1 MSEWK
6 RCTVGDVCE
15 VFDGPHATPPQSND
29 GPIYLGIPSIR
40 SDGSIDYENSKR
52 ISYENYPKWTK
63 RVTPQENDVV
73 FSYEANLESYARIP
87 AGFEGCLGRRMA
99 IMRPDPSAIDA
110 RFLYYYTQS
119 PAWKAAIASRTVLGA
134 TVNRIPIA
142 TFPEFPLRLP
152 SLPAQQRIAGVLS
165 AYDKLIENNR
175 RQIKL
180 LEEAAQRLYKEWFVD
195 LRFPG
200 HETTPIHNGIPEGW
214 TKGSLLDL
222 ADVVRGCSYSS
233 DQIVAGNRTLINLG
247 NLTPFGGFRFDY
259 EKPFSGKAR
268 PDQTVCQGD
277 VVMGLTEQATGLAG
291 YAALLPCVPTD
302 SVISADLVKLSPREG
317 VPRLFVYAL
326 LQYGRL
332 SALIS
337 PLANGTKIKHLRP
350 ESLPRAVALLPATAL
365 MKRYAEVV
373 KPMFDKIAL
382 AQQQIVAA
390 REAHDRLLPKL
401 MSGEIEV

>member
-99 IMRPDPSAIDA
+99 IMRPDLSAIDA

-119 PAWKAAIASRTVLGA
+119 PAWKAVIASRTVLGA

-200 HETTPIHNGIPEGW
+200 HETTPIRNGIPEGW
-214 TKGSLLDL
+214 KRTTVGKICELIRDSSRPDDRNESTMYIGLEHMPKNSICLNMYGDVSSVTGSKLNFRKNDILFGKIRPYFHKVGFAQCNGVTSTDTLVMRAKPNCFGLLL
-222 ADVVRGCSYSS
+222 EIVSS
-233 DQIVAGNRTLINLG
+233 DAYVA
-247 NLTPFGGFRFDY
+247 Y
-259 EKPFSGKAR
+259 
-268 PDQTVCQGD
+268 
-277 VVMGLTEQATGLAG
+277 ATA
-291 YAALLPCVPTD
+291 T
-302 SVISADLVKLSPREG
+302 SKT
-317 VPRLFVYAL
+317 
-326 LQYGRL
+326 
-332 SALIS
+332 
-337 PLANGTKIKHLRP
+337 GTKM
-350 ESLPRAVALLPATAL
+350 PRADWNAMSAYELLEPSA
-365 MKRYAEVV
+365 RV
-373 KPMFDKIAL
+373 L
-382 AQQQIVAA
+382 AQFDGFVKQITDEIMNLSDQIVAA
-390 REAHDRLLPKL
+390 REARDRLLPKL

>member
-6 RCTVGDVCE
+6 QCTVGDVCE

-119 PAWKAAIASRTVLGA
+119 PAWKAVIASRTVLGA

-247 NLTPFGGFRFDY
+247 NLTPFGGFRFGY

-350 ESLPRAVALLPATAL
+350 ESLPRAVSLLPATAL

-390 REAHDRLLPKL
+390 REARDRLLPKL

>member
-6 RCTVGDVCE
+6 RRTVGDVCE

-119 PAWKAAIASRTVLGA
+119 PAWKAVIASRTVLGA

-195 LRFPG
+195 LRFPS

-214 TKGSLLDL
+214 KRTTVGEICELIRDSSRPDDRNESTIYIGLEHMPKNSICLNMYGDVSSVTGSKLNFRKNDILFGKIRPYFHKVGFAQCNGVTSTDTLVMRAKPNCFGLLL
-222 ADVVRGCSYSS
+222 EIVSS
-233 DQIVAGNRTLINLG
+233 DAYVA
-247 NLTPFGGFRFDY
+247 Y
-259 EKPFSGKAR
+259 
-268 PDQTVCQGD
+268 
-277 VVMGLTEQATGLAG
+277 ATA
-291 YAALLPCVPTD
+291 T
-302 SVISADLVKLSPREG
+302 SKT
-317 VPRLFVYAL
+317 
-326 LQYGRL
+326 
-332 SALIS
+332 
-337 PLANGTKIKHLRP
+337 GTKM
-350 ESLPRAVALLPATAL
+350 PRADWNAMSAYELLEPSA
-365 MKRYAEVV
+365 RV
-373 KPMFDKIAL
+373 L
-382 AQQQIVAA
+382 AQFDGFVKQIADEIMNLSDQIVAA
-390 REAHDRLLPKL
+390 REARDRLLPKL

>member
-6 RCTVGDVCE
+6 QCTVGDVCE

-119 PAWKAAIASRTVLGA
+119 PAWKAVIASRTVLGA

-152 SLPAQQRIAGVLS
+152 SLPAQKRIAGVLS

-200 HETTPIHNGIPEGW
+200 HETTPIVDGIPEGW
-214 TKGSLLDL
+214 KRTTVGKICELIRDSSRPDDRNESTMYIGLEHMPKNSICLNMYGDVSSVTGSKLNFRKNDILFGKIRPYFHKVGFAQCNGVTSTDTLVMRAKPNCFGLLL
-222 ADVVRGCSYSS
+222 EIVSS
-233 DQIVAGNRTLINLG
+233 DAYVA
-247 NLTPFGGFRFDY
+247 Y
-259 EKPFSGKAR
+259 
-268 PDQTVCQGD
+268 
-277 VVMGLTEQATGLAG
+277 ATA
-291 YAALLPCVPTD
+291 T
-302 SVISADLVKLSPREG
+302 SKT
-317 VPRLFVYAL
+317 
-326 LQYGRL
+326 
-332 SALIS
+332 
-337 PLANGTKIKHLRP
+337 GTKM
-350 ESLPRAVALLPATAL
+350 PRADWNAMSAYELLEPSA
-365 MKRYAEVV
+365 RV
-373 KPMFDKIAL
+373 L
-382 AQQQIVAA
+382 AQFDGFVKQITDEIMNLSDQIVAA
-390 REAHDRLLPKL
+390 REARDRLLPKL

>member
-1 MSEWK
+1 MSWEK
-6 RCTVGDVCE
+6 VKLNDICSSIYDGD
-15 VFDGPHATPPQSND
+15 HNAPPKSDTGVPFVTISNID
-29 GPIYLGIPSIR
+29 AA
-40 SDGSIDYENSKR
+40 DGSIDFSNTAHVPNSYFESLKPERKPRPGDVLYSVVGSFGIPSLVKDQKPFVFQRHVAILRPNDR
-52 ISYENYPKWTK
+52 IEPEY
-63 RVTPQENDVV
+63 
-73 FSYEANLESYARIP
+73 
-87 AGFEGCLGRRMA
+87 
-99 IMRPDPSAIDA
+99 
-110 RFLYYYTQS
+110 LYYSMKSRNFYHWADS
-119 PAWKAAIASRTVLGA
+119 VAIGAAQRTVTLGQLREK
-134 TVNRIPIA
+134 TIA
-142 TFPEFPLRLP
+142 LPPLP
-152 SLPAQQRIAGVLS
+152 VQSRIAGVLS
-165 AYDKLIENNR
+165 AHDKLIENNR

-180 LEEAAQRLYKEWFVD
+180 LDEAARRLYKEWFVD

-200 HETTPIHNGIPEGW
+200 HETTPIHNGVPEGW
-214 TKGSLLDL
+214 AKGSLLDL

-247 NLTPFGGFRFDY
+247 NLTPFGGFRFGY

-291 YAALLPCVPTD
+291 YAALLPCVPAD
-302 SVISADLVKLSPREG
+302 SIISADLVKLSPREG

-326 LQYGRL
+326 LQYGHL

-390 REAHDRLLPKL
+390 REARDRLLPKL

>member
-63 RVTPQENDVV
+63 RVIPQENDVV

-119 PAWKAAIASRTVLGA
+119 PAWKAVIASRTVLGA

-175 RQIKL
+175 KQIKL

-200 HETTPIHNGIPEGW
+200 NETTPIHNGIPEGW
-214 TKGSLLDL
+214 KRTTVGEICELIRDSSRPDDRNESTMYIGLEHMPKNSICLNKYGDVSSATGSKLNFRKNDILFGIIRPYFHKVGFAQCNGVTSTDTLVMRAKPNCFGILLEI
-222 ADVVRGCSYSS
+222 VSS
-233 DQIVAGNRTLINLG
+233 DAYVA
-247 NLTPFGGFRFDY
+247 Y
-259 EKPFSGKAR
+259 
-268 PDQTVCQGD
+268 
-277 VVMGLTEQATGLAG
+277 ATA
-291 YAALLPCVPTD
+291 T
-302 SVISADLVKLSPREG
+302 SKT
-317 VPRLFVYAL
+317 
-326 LQYGRL
+326 
-332 SALIS
+332 
-337 PLANGTKIKHLRP
+337 GTKM
-350 ESLPRAVALLPATAL
+350 PRADWNAMSAYELLEPSA
-365 MKRYAEVV
+365 RV
-373 KPMFDKIAL
+373 L
-382 AQQQIVAA
+382 AQFDGFVKQITDEIMNLSNQITTA
-390 REAHDRLLPKL
+390 REARDRLLPKL

>member
-110 RFLYYYTQS
+110 RFLYCYTQS
-119 PAWKAAIASRTVLGA
+119 PAWKAVIASRTVLGA

-195 LRFPG
+195 LHFPG

-214 TKGSLLDL
+214 ERTTVGKICELIRDSSRPDDRNESTMYIGLEHMPKNSICLNMYGDVSSVTGSKLNFRKNDILFGKIRPYFHKVGFAQCNGVTSTDTLVMRAKPNCFGLLL
-222 ADVVRGCSYSS
+222 EIVSS
-233 DQIVAGNRTLINLG
+233 DAYVA
-247 NLTPFGGFRFDY
+247 Y
-259 EKPFSGKAR
+259 
-268 PDQTVCQGD
+268 
-277 VVMGLTEQATGLAG
+277 ATAT
-291 YAALLPCVPTD
+291 CKT
-302 SVISADLVKLSPREG
+302 
-317 VPRLFVYAL
+317 
-326 LQYGRL
+326 
-332 SALIS
+332 
-337 PLANGTKIKHLRP
+337 GTKM
-350 ESLPRAVALLPATAL
+350 PRADWNAMSAYELLEPSA
-365 MKRYAEVV
+365 RV
-373 KPMFDKIAL
+373 L
-382 AQQQIVAA
+382 AQFDGFVKQITDEIMNLSDQIVAA
-390 REAHDRLLPKL
+390 REARDRLLPKL

>member
-1 MSEWK
+1 MSWEK
-6 RCTVGDVCE
+6 VKLNDICSSIYDGD
-15 VFDGPHATPPQSND
+15 HNAPPKSDTGVPFVTISNID
-29 GPIYLGIPSIR
+29 AA
-40 SDGSIDYENSKR
+40 DGSIDFSNTAHVPNSYFESLKPERKPRPGDVLYSVVGSFGIPSLVKDQKPFVFQRHVAILRPNDR
-52 ISYENYPKWTK
+52 IEPEY
-63 RVTPQENDVV
+63 
-73 FSYEANLESYARIP
+73 
-87 AGFEGCLGRRMA
+87 
-99 IMRPDPSAIDA
+99 
-110 RFLYYYTQS
+110 LYYSMKSRNFYHWADS
-119 PAWKAAIASRTVLGA
+119 VAIGAAQRTVTLGQLREK
-134 TVNRIPIA
+134 TIA
-142 TFPEFPLRLP
+142 LPPLP
-152 SLPAQQRIAGVLS
+152 VQSRIAGVLS

-175 RQIKL
+175 KQIKL

-200 HETTPIHNGIPEGW
+200 HETTPIHNGVPEGW
-214 TKGSLLDL
+214 AKGSLLDL

-233 DQIVAGNRTLINLG
+233 NQIVAGNRTLINLG
-247 NLTPFGGFRFDY
+247 NLTPFGGFRFGY

-291 YAALLPCVPTD
+291 YAALLPCVPMD
-302 SVISADLVKLSPREG
+302 SVISADLVKLSPREE

-390 REAHDRLLPKL
+390 REARDRLLPKL

>member
-1 MSEWK
+1 MSWEK
-6 RCTVGDVCE
+6 VKLNDICSSIYDGD
-15 VFDGPHATPPQSND
+15 HNAPPKSDTGVPFVTISNID
-29 GPIYLGIPSIR
+29 AA
-40 SDGSIDYENSKR
+40 DGSIDFSNTAHVPNSYFESLKPERKPRPGDVLYSVVGSFGIPSLVKDQKPFVFQRHVAILRPNDR
-52 ISYENYPKWTK
+52 IEPEY
-63 RVTPQENDVV
+63 
-73 FSYEANLESYARIP
+73 
-87 AGFEGCLGRRMA
+87 
-99 IMRPDPSAIDA
+99 
-110 RFLYYYTQS
+110 LYYSMKSRNFYHWADS
-119 PAWKAAIASRTVLGA
+119 VAIGAAQRTVTLGQLREK
-134 TVNRIPIA
+134 TIA
-142 TFPEFPLRLP
+142 LPPLP
-152 SLPAQQRIAGVLS
+152 VQSRIAGVLS
-165 AYDKLIENNR
+165 AHDKLIENNR

-180 LEEAAQRLYKEWFVD
+180 LDEAARRLYKEWFVD

-200 HETTPIHNGIPEGW
+200 HETTPIHNGVPEGW
-214 TKGSLLDL
+214 AKGSLLDL

-247 NLTPFGGFRFDY
+247 NLTPFGGFRFGY

-390 REAHDRLLPKL
+390 REARGRLLPKL

>member
-119 PAWKAAIASRTVLGA
+119 PAWKAVIASRTVLGA

-165 AYDKLIENNR
+165 AYDKLIESNR
-175 RQIKL
+175 KQIKL

-247 NLTPFGGFRFDY
+247 SLTPFGGFRFGY

-390 REAHDRLLPKL
+390 REARDRLLPKL

>member
-1 MSEWK
+1 MSWEK
-6 RCTVGDVCE
+6 VKLNDICSSIYDGD
-15 VFDGPHATPPQSND
+15 HNAPPKSDTGVPFVTISNID
-29 GPIYLGIPSIR
+29 AA
-40 SDGSIDYENSKR
+40 DGSIDFSNTAHVPNSYFESLKPERRPRPGDVLYSVVGSFGIPSLVKDQKPFVFQRHVAILRPNDR
-52 ISYENYPKWTK
+52 IEPEY
-63 RVTPQENDVV
+63 
-73 FSYEANLESYARIP
+73 
-87 AGFEGCLGRRMA
+87 
-99 IMRPDPSAIDA
+99 
-110 RFLYYYTQS
+110 LYYSMKSRNFYHWADS
-119 PAWKAAIASRTVLGA
+119 VAIGAAQRTVTLGQLREK
-134 TVNRIPIA
+134 TIA
-142 TFPEFPLRLP
+142 LPPLP
-152 SLPAQQRIAGVLS
+152 VQSRIAGVLS

-175 RQIKL
+175 KQIKL

-390 REAHDRLLPKL
+390 REARDRLLPKL

>member
-1 MSEWK
+1 MSWEK
-6 RCTVGDVCE
+6 VKLNDICSSIYDGD
-15 VFDGPHATPPQSND
+15 HNAPPKSDTGVPFVTISNID
-29 GPIYLGIPSIR
+29 AA
-40 SDGSIDYENSKR
+40 DGSIDFSNTAHVPNSYFESLKPERRPRPGDVLYSVVGSFGIPSLVKDQKPFVFQRHVAILRPNDR
-52 ISYENYPKWTK
+52 IEPEY
-63 RVTPQENDVV
+63 
-73 FSYEANLESYARIP
+73 
-87 AGFEGCLGRRMA
+87 
-99 IMRPDPSAIDA
+99 
-110 RFLYYYTQS
+110 LYYSMKSRNFYHWADS
-119 PAWKAAIASRTVLGA
+119 VAIGAAQRTVTLGQLREK
-134 TVNRIPIA
+134 TIA
-142 TFPEFPLRLP
+142 LP
-152 SLPAQQRIAGVLS
+152 PLPAQQRIAEVLS

-247 NLTPFGGFRFDY
+247 NLTPFGGFRFGY

-390 REAHDRLLPKL
+390 REARDRLLPKL

>member
-1 MSEWK
+1 MSWEK
-6 RCTVGDVCE
+6 VKLNDICSSIYDGD
-15 VFDGPHATPPQSND
+15 HNAPPKSDTGVPFVTISNID
-29 GPIYLGIPSIR
+29 AA
-40 SDGSIDYENSKR
+40 DGSIDFSNTAHVPNSYFESLKPERRPRPGDVLYSVVGSFGIPSLVKDQKPFVFQRHVAILRPNDR
-52 ISYENYPKWTK
+52 IEPEY
-63 RVTPQENDVV
+63 
-73 FSYEANLESYARIP
+73 
-87 AGFEGCLGRRMA
+87 
-99 IMRPDPSAIDA
+99 
-110 RFLYYYTQS
+110 LYYSMKSRNFYHWADS
-119 PAWKAAIASRTVLGA
+119 VAIGAAQRTVTLGQLREK
-134 TVNRIPIA
+134 TIA
-142 TFPEFPLRLP
+142 LP
-152 SLPAQQRIAGVLS
+152 PLPAQQRIAGVLS

-247 NLTPFGGFRFDY
+247 NLTPFGGFRFGY

-390 REAHDRLLPKL
+390 REARDRLLPKL
-401 MSGEIEV
+401 MSREIEV

>member
-1 MSEWK
+1 M
-6 RCTVGDVCE
+6 
-15 VFDGPHATPPQSND
+15 
-29 GPIYLGIPSIR
+29 
-40 SDGSIDYENSKR
+40 
-52 ISYENYPKWTK
+52 
-63 RVTPQENDVV
+63 
-73 FSYEANLESYARIP
+73 
-87 AGFEGCLGRRMA
+87 
-99 IMRPDPSAIDA
+99 
-110 RFLYYYTQS
+110 
-119 PAWKAAIASRTVLGA
+119 
-134 TVNRIPIA
+134 
-142 TFPEFPLRLP
+142 
-152 SLPAQQRIAGVLS
+152 LS

-200 HETTPIHNGIPEGW
+200 HETTPIHNGVPEGW
-214 TKGSLLDL
+214 AKGSPLDL

-247 NLTPFGGFRFDY
+247 NLTPFGGFRFGY

-390 REAHDRLLPKL
+390 REARDRLLPKL

>member
-119 PAWKAAIASRTVLGA
+119 PAWKAVIASRTVLGA

-152 SLPAQQRIAGVLS
+152 SLHAQQRIAGVLS

-200 HETTPIHNGIPEGW
+200 HETTPIHNGVPEGW
-214 TKGSLLDL
+214 AKGSLLDL

-247 NLTPFGGFRFDY
+247 NLTPFGGFRFGY

-390 REAHDRLLPKL
+390 REARGRLLPKL

>member
-119 PAWKAAIASRTVLGA
+119 PAWKAVIASRTVLGA

-175 RQIKL
+175 KQIKL

-214 TKGSLLDL
+214 KRTTVGQSSSLVSRGVTPAYADDSNELVLGQRCVRNNLIDLSFARHHKPKKPNEKWLKKWDVLINSTGTGSLGRTAQFWLDNNNVVVDSHITIIRAQQREVAAYLGQWAFSNEAMLEALHTGSTGQTELPRDRVANCHVLIPDNDLLDL
-222 ADVVRGCSYSS
+222 FYTLIEPMTMR
-233 DQIVAGNRTLINLG
+233 IVA
-247 NLTPFGGFRFDY
+247 
-259 EKPFSGKAR
+259 
-268 PDQTVCQGD
+268 
-277 VVMGLTEQATGLAG
+277 
-291 YAALLPCVPTD
+291 
-302 SVISADLVKLSPREG
+302 
-317 VPRLFVYAL
+317 
-326 LQYGRL
+326 
-332 SALIS
+332 
-337 PLANGTKIKHLRP
+337 
-350 ESLPRAVALLPATAL
+350 
-365 MKRYAEVV
+365 
-373 KPMFDKIAL
+373 

-390 REAHDRLLPKL
+390 REARDRLLPKL

>member
-119 PAWKAAIASRTVLGA
+119 PAWKAVIASRTVLGA

-152 SLPAQQRIAGVLS
+152 SLPAQQRIAGMLS

-180 LEEAAQRLYKEWFVD
+180 LEEAAQHLYKEWFVD

-214 TKGSLLDL
+214 KRTTVGQSSSLVSRGVTPAYADDSNELVLGQRCVRNNLIDLSFARHHKPKKPNEKWLKKWDVLINSTGTGSLGRTAQFWLDNNN
-222 ADVVRGCSYSS
+222 VVVDSHITIIRAQQREVAAYLGQWAFSNEAMLEALHTGSTGQTELPRDRVANCHILIPDNDLLDPFYTLIEPMTMR
-233 DQIVAGNRTLINLG
+233 IVA
-247 NLTPFGGFRFDY
+247 
-259 EKPFSGKAR
+259 
-268 PDQTVCQGD
+268 
-277 VVMGLTEQATGLAG
+277 
-291 YAALLPCVPTD
+291 
-302 SVISADLVKLSPREG
+302 
-317 VPRLFVYAL
+317 
-326 LQYGRL
+326 
-332 SALIS
+332 
-337 PLANGTKIKHLRP
+337 
-350 ESLPRAVALLPATAL
+350 
-365 MKRYAEVV
+365 
-373 KPMFDKIAL
+373 

-390 REAHDRLLPKL
+390 REARDRLLPKL

>member
-110 RFLYYYTQS
+110 RFLYCYTQS
-119 PAWKAAIASRTVLGA
+119 PAWKAVIASRTVLGA

-195 LRFPG
+195 LHFPG

-214 TKGSLLDL
+214 ERTTVGKICELIRDSSRPDDRNESTMYIGLEHMPKNSICLNMYGDVSSVTGSKLNFRKNDILFGKIRPYFHKVGFAQCNGVTSTDTLVMRAKPNCFGLLL
-222 ADVVRGCSYSS
+222 EIVSS
-233 DQIVAGNRTLINLG
+233 DAYVA
-247 NLTPFGGFRFDY
+247 Y
-259 EKPFSGKAR
+259 
-268 PDQTVCQGD
+268 
-277 VVMGLTEQATGLAG
+277 ATA
-291 YAALLPCVPTD
+291 T
-302 SVISADLVKLSPREG
+302 SKT
-317 VPRLFVYAL
+317 
-326 LQYGRL
+326 
-332 SALIS
+332 
-337 PLANGTKIKHLRP
+337 GTKM
-350 ESLPRAVALLPATAL
+350 PRADWNAMSAYELLEPSA
-365 MKRYAEVV
+365 RV
-373 KPMFDKIAL
+373 L
-382 AQQQIVAA
+382 AQFDGFVKQITDEIMNLSDQIVAA
-390 REAHDRLLPKL
+390 REARDRLLPKL